1 METERQ
7 QRPMHIIPTP
17 SAGPA
22 GSVGPMHPQRPSSSP
37 IQAFFT
43 RNRFPPPPAGVHPH
57 THFLA
62 LVSSRRWESSSRNH
76 RRATTAFNAALL
88 SEFTARFGNDPT
100 PPLETWQLLCAVLT
114 PQREVPG
121 SITQCKKV
129 VKRTHVNLVD
139 LMAGVEN
146 VWVFRNRGEL
156 EAYTRETGRYFPKR
170 DVKGGGGLVRCLLRE
185 IPKEEQEAA
194 TATVGETG
202 EPSEML

>member
-22 GSVGPMHPQRPSSSP
+22 GPVGPMHPQRPSLSP
-37 IQAFFT
+37 IQTFFT
-43 RNRFPPPPAGVHPH
+43 SYLFPPPPAGVHPH
-57 THFLA
+57 THFLT
-62 LVSSRRWESSSRNH
+62 LVSSRGWVSSSRTH

-88 SEFTARFGNDPT
+88 SEFTARFGNDPN
-100 PPLETWQLLCAVLT
+100 PPLETWQRLCAVLI
-114 PQREVPG
+114 PRREVPR

-156 EAYTRETGRYFPKR
+156 EEYTRETGRYFPRR
-170 DVKGGGGLVRCLLRE
+170 DAKGGGGLVRCLLRE

-194 TATVGETG
+194 AETAGETG
-202 EPSEML
+202 EPSERL